1 MGILE
6 TMVMTEAV
14 VGNSLSSTAP
24 PGVFNLGYRGVGISD
39 KLKPLWIDSLK
50 LCSQVNHWPIL

>member
-6 TMVMTEAV
+6 TMVMTEVV
-14 VGNSLSSTAP
+14 VGNSSSATTH

-50 LCSQVNHWPIL
+50 LRSQVNLWTIL